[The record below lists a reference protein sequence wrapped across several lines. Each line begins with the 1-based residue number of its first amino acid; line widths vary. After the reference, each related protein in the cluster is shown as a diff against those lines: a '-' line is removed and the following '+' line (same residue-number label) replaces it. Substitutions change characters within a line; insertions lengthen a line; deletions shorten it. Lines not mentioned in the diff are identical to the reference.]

1 MTKQLILAFVLL
13 LCTFCCAAQT
23 KVEQSRTGSPYT
35 YIFRISDKEAKAMY
49 EQSTAVVGPSYFHT
63 PVDSFAT
70 NANYS
75 GQLPYGHYLYVHSS
89 EAELVYSLQTVAPV
103 AVKLLQVKPA
113 LAILVHD
120 SLGNTLPDAAVQVN
134 GKKAAFDVKT
144 KTYRLRHNP
153 KKGLVAVNWNG
164 SMLYQTFEQ
173 EELYY
178 RRGFISKVTHFAPI
192 YYIWRPFY
200 DVYKSVRWLQPQG
213 WVRRVFAVFDP
224 QYRRS
229 GNGEKYRGYL
239 VTNKPMYQPGDT
251 VMYKAFVVDKNGKPV
266 HGKAQLKLY
275 GYNVSTKTIA
285 EVAPYKAGAY
295 EGFFILHDSLK
306 LSLDRQY
313 SISLYKVGKQEEEY
327 LSGSFRYE
335 DYELNENEYTLA
347 LEREEHQTGQANSV
361 KVRGTNANGLNI
373 LDARVELVVTT
384 SRVLQSK
391 QSQVFVPDT
400 LWRHRQPLDA
410 VGETN
415 IILPDSI
422 FPEASINYQVQ
433 ATFLNSVNERT
444 QKSQN
449 AMYNHTSG
457 SLKITLLQDSLLVQ
471 YLEGS
476 TLKTKDAALT
486 AYNAAYD
493 AITTQQLSL
502 PARVPLN
509 PYASGYEVEAGDLF
523 DDVDLEQE
531 EAQLNLQTLR
541 TTDSLYVAVQ
551 NPRKLPYW
559 YFVYRGD
566 KLVARGEG
574 KEESFTLRQKANG
587 TKPYFVAVQY
597 VWASAVHKKEETL
610 PLRKHQLTIDLQT
623 PQVVYP
629 GQEANLKIAVTD
641 NEGNPVEKV
650 DLTAYAITSKF
661 KEPNTPNLPSWDK
674 YKLQK
679 PVRRVR
685 AGEDN
690 LKGKKPLDWTYWSQR
705 MGLDSIAY
713 YHFLYPKT
721 GLFTEYAF
729 NADSITQVSPFVVDS
744 GRVVP
749 VHVIYQDEVPVY
761 FSKTDAL
768 NAYAFAADSG
778 YHTLKLRTADK
789 LITLDSLYLQHKKR
803 LVVSADITA
812 ATNTFAQPANKLAL
826 TSDEQRRLFRY
837 LFFVEK
843 AYDEPTSYLKQDSR
857 IQLLESNPRQTY
869 YYQRGE
875 QRLMVGPFSPDWM
888 QYVRL
893 NSFRTNFMMEPGYSY
908 RFEPSLL
915 KMREQPL
922 PLNLE
927 ILPSWN
933 KSDHN
938 AVLLHQ
944 QVLTEHKISEV
955 WEATQ
960 HQYYL
965 NKVYE
970 QNRKYAIAA
979 GKGRIGWQL
988 DDEIA
993 PRVKF
998 VFLHPPGKPDSLQ
1011 VYAPE
1016 NSVLYSLKPA
1026 RYTLT
1031 LAFAN
1036 GYFAATDVA
1045 VKPNGQVQ
1053 LYFGSADVKRASP
1066 ESEYLRQL
1074 VENKVDS
1081 LRKTAKQTAKEL
1093 QQQLQTANAT
1103 TYTYTNGLEQFTHAI
1118 SGVVTD
1124 KESGEPLPGVT
1135 VVVKGSNVGTSTDE
1149 RGYYKLY
1156 VPAQGTLSFQFIG
1169 YTTLEEKIHR
1179 QSRINVALPADMK
1192 QLQEVVVTGYGVQQS
1207 RHTVANS
1214 VATSLQGTAAGVQIR
1229 GVSSISMKAEDA
1241 KPLIIVDGVPY
1252 SGSQGDIAGITSTK
1266 VLKGEEAT
1274 ALYGAVARA
1283 GVIIITTAKGNL
1295 TADAPLDANLDQPT
1309 QANAI
1314 RNNFSDYAIWQP
1326 RLVTNKQGEVSFTAK
1341 FPDDIT
1347 SWNTYVLAMDHR
1359 RNSGIYSTNIKSF
1372 KAMMATLHLPRFLVE
1387 GDKAYVVGKA
1397 LNYLPDSATVTT
1409 RFEIGG
1415 NKAKEATGT
1424 LTRSLTDTLM
1434 ITAPALAPDSV
1445 EVLYSLQQQGGMA
1458 DGERRYVSI
1467 FPKGVEETV
1476 GQFLPLYADTAFT
1489 LNFDPALGP
1498 VTLRTQ
1504 SDLLEV
1510 MLDEIDH
1517 LHKYEY
1523 WCSEQAASKLMALLL
1538 EQRIRKQLGQEFEH
1552 GRMVKKLV
1560 RHLEK
1565 TQLHNGAWTWWEQGP
1580 AYTWITSHASQALL
1594 MARQEGF
1601 EPKYKE
1607 EQLKDYLVYVLE
1619 GNHTF
1624 EKLTALE
1631 TLHQLKAEVD
1641 YPRYLNELSKQK
1653 RLSLEERLRL
1663 ILLQQQHHLPVQ
1675 LDTLQKYKQRTMLGG
1690 LYWGDKKRS
1699 LFNNNISNTLLAYK
1713 ILRNQGNHERELA
1726 QIRAYLLSERGSGHW
1741 RNTYESARVLETL
1754 LPDLLQAS
1762 AEEPALAA
1770 NKLSFSGAVSFEA
1783 KSHRT
1788 DTTFVASAPLA
1799 VEKQGKLPVFFTAYQ
1814 TTWNSEPKAVAK
1826 DFVVRTSLKGIK
1838 ESAPLKAGVPVE
1850 MLVEVEVRADAEYV
1864 MVEVP
1869 IPASCSYGE
1878 KTGRG
1883 AYEVHR
1889 EYRRNKVSIF
1899 CDKLPKGKYTYT
1911 IKLLPRYSGVYT
1923 INPAKAALMYFP
1935 TFFGRTGL
1943 KQVKVE

>member
-1 MTKQLILAFVLL
+1 MTKLLILALVLL
-13 LCTFCCAAQT
+13 LCSFCCAAQT
-23 KVEQSRTGSPYT
+23 KVERFRTGSPYT

-49 EQSTAVVGPSYFHT
+49 DLSTAVVGPSYFHT
-63 PVDSFAT
+63 PVDSFTT
-70 NANYS
+70 NTYY
-75 GQLPYGHYLYVHSS
+75 GKQLPYGHYLYVHSS
-89 EAELVYSLQTVAPV
+89 EADLVYSLQTVAQV

-120 SLGNTLPDAAVQVN
+120 SLGNTITDAEVQVN
-134 GKKAAFDVKT
+134 CKKADFDEKT

-153 KKGLVAVNWNG
+153 KEGLVTVKWKG
-164 SMLYQTFEQ
+164 VLLYQTFEQ
-173 EELYY
+173 EEGYY
-178 RRGFISKVTHFAPI
+178 KRSFISKMTHFAPI
-192 YYIWRPFY
+192 YYFWRPFY
-200 DVYKSVRWLQPQG
+200 DAYKSVRWQQPQG
-213 WVRRVFAVFDP
+213 WVRRVFAVFDA
-224 QYRRS
+224 QYSRS
-229 GNGEKYRGYL
+229 RNAGNYRGYL

-251 VMYKAFVVDKNGKPV
+251 VKYKAFVVDKNGKPV

-275 GYNVSTKTIA
+275 GYNVPAKKIT
-285 EVAPYKAGAY
+285 EVAPYKEGAY
-295 EGFFILHDSLK
+295 EGYFILHDSLK

-313 SISLYKVGKQEEEY
+313 SISLHKIGKHEEEY

-347 LEREEHQTGQANSV
+347 LEREEHQTGQENRV
-361 KVRGTNANGLNI
+361 KVRGTNANGMNL
-373 LDARVELVVTT
+373 LDTRVELVVTT
-384 SRVLQSK
+384 ALVLQSK
-391 QSQVFVPDT
+391 QPQVFVPDT

-415 IILPDSI
+415 ILLPDSI
-422 FPEASINYQVQ
+422 FPKASINYQVQ
-433 ATFLNSVNERT
+433 ASFLNSSNERT
-444 QKSQN
+444 QKSQH
-449 AMYNHTSG
+449 ARYNHTSG

-476 TLKTKDAALT
+476 SSKHKEATLT
-486 AYNAAYD
+486 ANNADYD
-493 AITTQQLSL
+493 AITTEKLTL
-502 PARVPLN
+502 PSRVPLN
-509 PYASGYEVEAGDLF
+509 PYASGYRVEAGDFF
-523 DDVDLEQE
+523 DDADLEQE
-531 EAQLNLQTLR
+531 EARFNLQTLR
-541 TTDSLYVAVQ
+541 TTDSLYIAVQ

-574 KEESFTLRQKANG
+574 KEESYTFRQKANG
-587 TKPYFVAVQY
+587 AKPYFVAVHY
-597 VWASAVHKKEETL
+597 VWAGAVHKKEEAL
-610 PLRKHQLTIDLQT
+610 PLRRHQLTIDLQT

-629 GQEANLKIAVTD
+629 GQEASLKIAVTD
-641 NEGNPVEKV
+641 TNGNPVEKV

-661 KEPNTPNLPSWDK
+661 KEPNTPDLPSWDK
-674 YKLQK
+674 YKPQK
-679 PVRRVR
+679 PVRRVT
-685 AGEDN
+685 ADEES
-690 LKGKKPLDWTYWSQR
+690 LSGKKPLDWTYWSQR
-705 MGLDSIAY
+705 MGLDSIEY
-713 YHFLYPKT
+713 YNFLYPKA
-721 GLFTEYAF
+721 GFFTEHAF

-749 VHVIYQDEVPVY
+749 VHVIYLDEVPVY

-778 YHTLKLRTADK
+778 YHTLELRTADK
-789 LITLDSLYLQHKKR
+789 LITLDSLYLQHQKR

-812 ATNTFAQPANKLAL
+812 ASNKFAHPANKLAL
-826 TSDEQRRLFRY
+826 TSEEQRKLFRY

-843 AYDEPTSYLKQDSR
+843 AYDEPTSYLKQGNK
-857 IQLLESNPRQTY
+857 IQLLESIPRQSY
-869 YYQRGE
+869 FQRGE
-875 QRLMVGPFSPDWM
+875 ERLLVGPFSPDWM

-908 RFEPSLL
+908 HFEPSLL
-915 KMREQPL
+915 KMREQPFPLHLGAL
-922 PLNLE
+922 PY
-927 ILPSWN
+927 WN
-933 KSDHN
+933 KSDHS

-944 QVLTEHKISEV
+944 QVLTEHKISEA
-955 WEATQ
+955 WEAAQ
-960 HQYYL
+960 RQYYL

-970 QNRKYAIAA
+970 KNRRHEIAA
-979 GKGRIGWQL
+979 GMGRIGWQL
-988 DDEIA
+988 GDEIKQ
-993 PRVKF
+993 RVNL
-998 VFLHPPGKPDSLQ
+998 VFLHTNGRPDSLQ

-1016 NSVLYSLKPA
+1016 NSVLYNLKPDK
-1026 RYTLT
+1026 YNLT
-1031 LAFAN
+1031 LAFTN
-1036 GYFAATDVA
+1036 GDFVATVVN

-1053 LYFGSADVKRASP
+1053 LYFGAADVKQAST

-1074 VENKVDS
+1074 VETKIDS
-1081 LRKTAKQTAKEL
+1081 LRKTAKQTAREL

-1103 TYTYTNGLEQFTHAI
+1103 TYTYTNGLEQFTHAV

-1135 VVVKGSNVGTSTDE
+1135 VVVEGSNVGTTTDE

-1156 VPAQGTLSFQFIG
+1156 APAQGTLSFRFIG
-1169 YTTLEEKIHR
+1169 YTTLEEKIQR
-1179 QSRINVALPADMK
+1179 QSRINAMLELDFQ
-1192 QLQEVVVTGYGVQQS
+1192 QLQEVVVTGYGVQQ
-1207 RHTVANS
+1207 HKYTVANT
-1214 VATSLQGTAAGVQIR
+1214 VATALQGTAAGVQIR
-1229 GVSSISMKAEDA
+1229 SVSSISMKAEDA

-1283 GVIIITTAKGNL
+1283 GVIIITTDKGKL
-1295 TADAPLDANLDQPT
+1295 MADFPLGANLDQPT
-1309 QANAI
+1309 QANSI
-1314 RNNFSDYAIWQP
+1314 RNNFSDYAIWQS

-1347 SWNTYVLAMDHR
+1347 SWNTFVLAMDHR

-1397 LNYLPDSATVTT
+1397 LNYLPDSAVVTT
-1409 RFEIGG
+1409 TFEVGG
-1415 NKAKEATGT
+1415 KKAKEATRT
-1424 LTRSLTDTLM
+1424 LTRSLTDTVL

-1445 EVLYSLQQQGGMA
+1445 EVLYSLQKQGGMA
-1458 DGERRYVSI
+1458 DGEKRYLSI

-1476 GQFLPLYADTAFT
+1476 GQFLPLYADTSFT

-1504 SDLLEV
+1504 SDLLQV

-1552 GRMVKKLV
+1552 ERMVKKLV

-1580 AYTWITSHASQALL
+1580 AYAWITSHASQALL
-1594 MARQEGF
+1594 MAKQEGYN
-1601 EPKYKE
+1601 PNYKE
-1607 EQLKDYLVYVLE
+1607 EELKDYLVYVLE

-1624 EKLTALE
+1624 EKITALE

-1641 YPRYLNELSKQK
+1641 YPRYLKELSKQK
-1653 RLSLEERLRL
+1653 HLNLEERLRL
-1663 ILLQQQHHLPVQ
+1663 ILLQQQHDLPVQ
-1675 LDTLQKYKQRTMLGG
+1675 LDTLQKYKQQTMLGG
-1690 LYWGDKKRS
+1690 LYWGDKKWS

-1713 ILRNQGNHERELA
+1713 ILRNLGNYERELA
-1726 QIRAYLLSERGSGHW
+1726 QIRAYLLSERGTGHW

-1754 LPDLLQAS
+1754 LPDLLQES
-1762 AEEPALAA
+1762 AEKPTLAA
-1770 NKLSFSGAVSFEA
+1770 NKLAFAGAIAFEA
-1783 KSHRT
+1783 KNYRA
-1788 DTTFVASAPLA
+1788 DTTFVASQPLT
-1799 VEKQGKLPVFFTAYQ
+1799 VKKQGNLPVYLTAFQ
-1814 TTWNSEPKAVAK
+1814 TIWNSEPKAADK
-1826 DFVVRTSLKGIK
+1826 DFVVKTSLKGIK
-1838 ESAPLKAGVPVE
+1838 EGAPLKAGAPME

-1883 AYEVHR
+1883 AYEEHR
-1889 EYRRNKVSIF
+1889 EYRRSKVSIF
-1899 CDKLPKGKYTYT
+1899 CGKLPKGKHQYT
-1911 IKLLPRYSGVYT
+1911 IKLLPRYNGTFT
-1923 INPAKAALMYFP
+1923 INPAKAELMYFP
-1935 TFFGRTGL
+1935 TFYGRTGL